1 MGIFISGRAAVLAVA
16 MAAVAMPAAA
26 VTVNEGS
33 FAGGDFSGGFGT
45 PTSIANGFDTIT
57 GTLGVG
63 DRDFLSFTGL
73 ATGAQSVTLNL
84 AATGTSTFWTGGFR
98 YSTTPFTSNTSGTS
112 GGNIFMYNF
121 GFLGSSLTQTLSFNL
136 GATFAG
142 TLYVALNLS
151 NGAGASYSLS
161 VPGNAPVA
169 PVPLPATALLL
180 GGAVAGL
187 GASRRRGKRATV

>member
-1 MGIFISGRAAVLAVA
+1 MGIFTSGRAAALALA
-16 MAAVAMPAAA
+16 IAAGATPATA

-33 FAGGDFSGGFGT
+33 FSGGDFSGAFGA
-45 PTSIANGFDTIT
+45 PTSISNGFDTIT
-57 GTLGVG
+57 GTLGAA

-84 AATGTSTFWTGGFR
+84 NATGGSLIWSGGFR

-112 GGNIFMYNF
+112 AGNIFMYNF
-121 GFLGSSLTQTLSFNL
+121 GFFGSSMNQSLSFSL

-151 NGAGASYSLS
+151 SGAGASYSLS

-187 GASRRRGKRATV
+187 GALRRKAGRAAA